1 MRITIVSRI
10 YDPEPSAASFMLS
23 AIAAAL
29 VRAGHEVTVL
39 TSSPPRGALISDDP
53 DIRVRRASVI
63 RDRGGYVRGYIP
75 YLSFDIPLAF
85 RMLFGPRADLYV
97 VEPPPTTGAVV
108 RVITTLLGRPYVYD
122 AADVWSD
129 AARMTTSSS
138 IVLSLLRWVE
148 KFAMQGAKAAV
159 TISQGVVDRVRELG
173 VVTPTTVV
181 GFGADTSVF
190 HYEPTSTSDSPY
202 FVYAGSFSEW
212 HGAEIFI
219 MAFAAFSERHPHYSL
234 LFVGN
239 GSEKERLKELAQTAG
254 VTAIEF
260 RDPIPGAELVPILAN
275 ATASLASLK
284 PSAGYDYAFTSKV
297 YSSMAVGCPV
307 VFTGPGPTI
316 PFIAEAELSQRSGV
330 AVAYNVSAVVGAL
343 ETFAAAPLDDKGRRR
358 LSEWASKNHSIRAA
372 AERVVD
378 AISATFTAGGT
389 Q

>member
-1 MRITIVSRI
+1 MRITVVSRI
-10 YDPEPSAASFMLS
+10 YEPEPSAASFMLS
-23 AIAAAL
+23 AVAAAL
-29 VRAGHEVTVL
+29 VRSGHEVTVL
-39 TSSPPRGALISDDP
+39 TTTPPRGSVVADGP
-53 DIRVRRASVI
+53 AVRVRRAPVI
-63 RDRGGYVRGYIP
+63 RDRGGYVRGYLP

-85 RMLFGPRADLYV
+85 RLLFGPRADLYL

-108 RVITTLLGRPYVYD
+108 RVITALLRRPYVYD

-148 KFAMQGAKAAV
+148 KFAMQGATAAV

-173 VVTPTTVV
+173 VSTPTTVV

-190 HYEPTSTSDSPY
+190 HYEPTVASDSPY

-212 HGAEIFI
+212 HGADIFI
-219 MAFAAFSERHPHYSL
+219 TAFAAFSERHPNYSL

-239 GSEKERLKELAQTAG
+239 GSEKERLRELAQTVG

-284 PSAGYDYAFTSKV
+284 PSAGYDYAFTSKL

-330 AVAYNVSAVVGAL
+330 AVAYEIAAVADAL
-343 ETFAAAPLDDKGRRR
+343 ETFAASPLDDKGRRR
-358 LSEWASKNHSIRAA
+358 LSEWASKNHSIQAA

-378 AISATFTAGGT
+378 VISTTFAAKGSR
-389 Q
+389 